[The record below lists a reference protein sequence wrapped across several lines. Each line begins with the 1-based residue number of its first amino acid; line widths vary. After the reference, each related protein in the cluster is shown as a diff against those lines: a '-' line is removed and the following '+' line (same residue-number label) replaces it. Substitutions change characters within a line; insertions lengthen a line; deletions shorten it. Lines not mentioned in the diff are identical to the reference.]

1 MTEQPGRRRIFYGWF
16 VVGASVIGLAF
27 SWPVF
32 AIYTF
37 GPFVIPL
44 STEFGWQ
51 RGEMSAAIT
60 VVSWTAMF
68 VSLAL
73 GFMVDRLGVRPV
85 MLPSIV
91 LLGLTVASMYFLTG
105 SLWHFYATYFLI
117 AVLGAG
123 TSILVFSKLVLNWFD
138 RKRGLALGI
147 SIAGVGVGQA
157 IVPLVATHLIVNF
170 GWRLAFVALGLLVI
184 VLSGGVILLL
194 IRESPDEMGLHK
206 DGALPVDAASSSSH
220 IISGY
225 TVKQAAATR
234 PFWLML
240 FSFFLVGFCIHGAAV
255 HLMPLLQDRGI
266 PATRAAQILSALGF
280 AVIFGRILGG
290 YLMDRVFAPYVGIA
304 FMLGPVIG
312 LAMLA
317 LGASGGWAL
326 AAAIL
331 LGLAIGAEFD
341 ILGYFTSRYA
351 GLKAYGMVYGI
362 MLACFQLG
370 GGIGPYVMGIG
381 FDRTGSYDIVLWT
394 FCAMFLTSC
403 ILFGLLGPYPD
414 LPETTDVAV

>member
-1 MTEQPGRRRIFYGWF
+1 MTEVSQRSGMFYGWY
-16 VVGASVIGLAF
+16 VVGAAAVGLAL

-37 GPFVIPL
+37 GPFVLPL
-44 STEFGWQ
+44 SSEFGWQ

-60 VVSWTAMF
+60 VVSWTAMA

-73 GFMVDRLGVRPV
+73 GFTVDRLGVMRV

-91 LLGLTVASMYFLTG
+91 LLAMTVASMYFLNG
-105 SLWHFYATYFLI
+105 SLLHFYVTYFLI

-123 TSILVFSKLVLNWFD
+123 TSVLVFSKLVLNWFD

-157 IVPLVATHLIVNF
+157 TIPLVATHMIENF
-170 GWRLAFVALGLLVI
+170 GWRVAFAALGLLVL
-184 VLSGGVILLL
+184 VVSGGVSALF
-194 IRESPDEMGLHK
+194 IRERPTDMGLHK
-206 DGALPVDAASSSSH
+206 DGATPADAA
-220 IISGY
+220 ILVGRTIGY
-225 TVKQAAATR
+225 SVKQAAATR
-234 PFWLML
+234 PFWFML
-240 FSFFLVGFCIHGAAV
+240 LSFFLVGFCIHGAAV
-255 HLMPLLQDRGI
+255 HLMPLLQDRGV
-266 PATRAAQILSALGF
+266 PATRAAQFLSALGM
-280 AVIFGRILGG
+280 ATIFGRILAG
-290 YLMDRVFAPYVGIA
+290 YLMDRLFAPYVGIA

-326 AAAIL
+326 WSAIL

-362 MLACFQLG
+362 MLASFQLG
-370 GGIGPYVMGIG
+370 GGIGPYLMGVG
-381 FDRTGSYDIVLWT
+381 YDRTGSYVVVLWT
-394 FCAMFLTSC
+394 FTAMFFITC
-403 ILFGLLGPYPD
+403 VLFALLGPYPD
-414 LPETTDVAV
+414 LPETNEA